1 MALSNLKLVI
11 GLGNPGDRYMN
22 NRKNIGFKVVD
33 VLANNTGIQI
43 KTKKKKSLLGQGDF
57 EGHDIVLLKPQ
68 TFMDLSGEAV
78 LYIASFLRVQ
88 VPNII
93 VIHDDITLEYG
104 DVVVAV
110 GPPEIPNIGVESIA
124 KGLKSD
130 KFVRI
135 RMGVGPVK
143 IKGKVIPNPTEN
155 EVKAYLLSD
164 FTLEENMKIIEVIN
178 DAEAALRSIL
188 TQDIKDV
195 LARFKLGAKFAKT
208 NKPT

>member
-93 VIHDDITLEYG
+93 VIHDDITLNYG

-124 KGLKSD
+124 RGLKSD

-143 IKGKVIPNPTEN
+143 IKGKEIPNPKEN
-155 EVKAYLLSD
+155 EIKAFMLSD

-195 LARFKLGAKFAKT
+195 LARFKLGAKFSKNTA
-208 NKPT
+208 

>member
-88 VPNII
+88 VANII
-93 VIHDDITLEYG
+93 VVHDDITMKYG
-104 DVVVAV
+104 EVVVAQ

-124 KGLKSD
+124 RGLKSD

-143 IKGKVIPNPTEN
+143 IRGKEIATPKEN
-155 EVKAYLLSD
+155 EIKAFMLSD
-164 FTLEENMKIIEVIN
+164 FTLEENMRIIEVIN

-195 LARFKLGAKFAKT
+195 LARFKLGAKFSKNNA
-208 NKPT
+208 

>member
-1 MALSNLKLVI
+1 MALSDLKLVI

-88 VPNII
+88 VANII
-93 VIHDDITLEYG
+93 VVHDDITLNYG
-104 DVVVAV
+104 DVLVAQ

-124 KGLKSD
+124 RGLKSD
-130 KFVRI
+130 RFVRI
-135 RMGVGPVK
+135 RMGVGPVHIRGK
-143 IKGKVIPNPTEN
+143 ILPKPKEN
-155 EVKAYLLSD
+155 EINAFMLSD
-164 FTLEENMKIIEVIN
+164 FTLQENMKIIEVIN

-195 LARFKLGAKFAKT
+195 LARFKLGAKFAR

>member
-88 VPNII
+88 VQNII
-93 VIHDDITLEYG
+93 VVHDDITLKYG

-124 KGLKSD
+124 RGLKSD

-143 IKGKVIPNPTEN
+143 IRGKEIATPKEN
-155 EVKAYLLSD
+155 EIKAFMLSD

-195 LARFKLGAKFAKT
+195 LARFKLGAKFSKNSA
-208 NKPT
+208 

>member
-93 VIHDDITLEYG
+93 VIHDDITLNYG

-124 KGLKSD
+124 RGLKSD

-143 IKGKVIPNPTEN
+143 IRGKEIPNPNEN
-155 EVKAYLLSD
+155 EIKAFMLSD
-164 FTLEENMKIIEVIN
+164 FTLQENMKIIEVIN

-195 LARFKLGAKFAKT
+195 LARFKLGAKFSKSSA
-208 NKPT
+208 

>member
-88 VPNII
+88 VANII
-93 VIHDDITLEYG
+93 VVHDDITMKYG
-104 DVVVAV
+104 EVVVAQ

-124 KGLKSD
+124 RGLKSD

-143 IKGKVIPNPTEN
+143 IRGKELPNPKEN
-155 EVKAYLLSD
+155 EIKAFMLSD

-195 LARFKLGAKFAKT
+195 LARFKLGAKFTKA
-208 NKPT
+208 NA

>member
-88 VPNII
+88 VANII
-93 VIHDDITLEYG
+93 VVHDDITMKYG
-104 DVVVAV
+104 EVVVAQ

-124 KGLKSD
+124 RGLKSD

-143 IKGKVIPNPTEN
+143 IRGKEFPTPKEN
-155 EVKAYLLSD
+155 EIKAFMLSD

-195 LARFKLGAKFAKT
+195 LARFKLGAKFSKNNA
-208 NKPT
+208 

>member
-88 VPNII
+88 VANII
-93 VIHDDITLEYG
+93 VVHDDITMKYG
-104 DVVVAV
+104 EVVVAQ

-124 KGLKSD
+124 RGLKSD

-143 IKGKVIPNPTEN
+143 IRGKEIATPKEN
-155 EVKAYLLSD
+155 EIKAFMLSD
-164 FTLEENMKIIEVIN
+164 FTLEENIKIIEVIN

-195 LARFKLGAKFAKT
+195 LARFKLGAKFSKNNA
-208 NKPT
+208 

>member
-88 VPNII
+88 VANII
-93 VIHDDITLEYG
+93 VVHDDITMKYG
-104 DVVVAV
+104 EVVVAQ

-124 KGLKSD
+124 RGLKSD

-143 IKGKVIPNPTEN
+143 IRGKELPTPKEN
-155 EVKAYLLSD
+155 EIKAFMLSD

-195 LARFKLGAKFAKT
+195 LARFKLGAKFSKNNA
-208 NKPT
+208 

>member
-143 IKGKVIPNPTEN
+143 LRGKVIPNPTEN
-155 EVKAYLLSD
+155 EIKAYLLSD

-208 NKPT
+208 NKT

>member
-88 VPNII
+88 VSNII
-93 VIHDDITLEYG
+93 VVHDDITMKYG
-104 DVVVAV
+104 EVVVAQ

-124 KGLKSD
+124 RGLKSD

-143 IKGKVIPNPTEN
+143 IRGKEIPNPKEN
-155 EVKAYLLSD
+155 EIKAFMLSD

-195 LARFKLGAKFAKT
+195 LARFKLGAKFTKA
-208 NKPT
+208 NA

>member
-1 MALSNLKLVI
+1 MKLVI

-88 VPNII
+88 VSNII
-93 VIHDDITLEYG
+93 VVHDDITMKYG
-104 DVVVAV
+104 EVVVAQ

-124 KGLKSD
+124 RGLKSD

-143 IKGKVIPNPTEN
+143 IRGKEIPNPKEN
-155 EVKAYLLSD
+155 EIKAFMLSD

-195 LARFKLGAKFAKT
+195 LARFKLGAKFSKNNA
-208 NKPT
+208 

>member
-88 VPNII
+88 VANII
-93 VIHDDITLEYG
+93 VVHDDITMKYG
-104 DVVVAV
+104 EVVVAQ

-124 KGLKSD
+124 RGLKSD

-143 IKGKVIPNPTEN
+143 IRGKEIANPKEN
-155 EVKAYLLSD
+155 EIKAFMLSD

-195 LARFKLGAKFAKT
+195 LARFKLGAKFTKA
-208 NKPT
+208 NA

>member
-88 VPNII
+88 VSNII
-93 VIHDDITLEYG
+93 VVHDDITMKYG
-104 DVVVAV
+104 EVVVAQ

-124 KGLKSD
+124 RGLKSD

-143 IKGKVIPNPTEN
+143 IRGKEIPNPKEN
-155 EVKAYLLSD
+155 EIKAFMLSD

-195 LARFKLGAKFAKT
+195 LARFKLGAKFSKNNA
-208 NKPT
+208 

>member
-93 VIHDDITLEYG
+93 VIHDDITLNYG

-110 GPPEIPNIGVESIA
+110 GPPEIPNVGVESIA
-124 KGLKSD
+124 RGLKSD

-143 IKGKVIPNPTEN
+143 IRGKEIPNPN
-155 EVKAYLLSD
+155 EDEIKAFMLSD
-164 FTLEENMKIIEVIN
+164 FTLQENMKIIEVIN

-195 LARFKLGAKFAKT
+195 LARFKLGAKFSKSSA
-208 NKPT
+208 

>member
-1 MALSNLKLVI
+1 MALSDLKLVI

-22 NRKNIGFKVVD
+22 HRKNIGFKVVD

-88 VPNII
+88 VANII
-93 VIHDDITLEYG
+93 VVHDDITMNYG
-104 DVVVAV
+104 DVVVAQ
-110 GPPEIPNIGVESIA
+110 GPPEIPNVGVESIA
-124 KGLKSD
+124 RGLKSD

-143 IKGKVIPNPTEN
+143 IRGKEILSPKEN
-155 EVKAYLLSD
+155 EINAFMHTD
-164 FTLEENMKIIEVIN
+164 FTLAENMRIIEVIN

-195 LARFKLGAKFAKT
+195 LQRFKLGVKFTK
-208 NKPT
+208 NRP